1 MTAALPATDAPAGG
15 LRLDGVSKTFGGL
28 QAVANVSMLVPPGR
42 ITGLIGPN
50 GAGKSTI
57 VNLISGY
64 ARITAGTV
72 RVGDT
77 DVTTMPPHAVA
88 RLGVARTFQTV
99 RLFGE
104 MTVAE
109 NIEVGLKLRHAQAVP
124 GAGGGHGAASAT
136 GSGRP
141 GFRERVALR
150 RHGVSAALDQLLRT
164 YDLVDFR
171 HQLATTL
178 PYGAQRRL
186 EIARAVSSEPSVLLL
201 DEPAA
206 GMTDAEAEELGERIR
221 AIARDGVAVLLI
233 EHNIRLVGDVCDFV
247 YVLSQ
252 GQLLA
257 EGEPAHAMADPEV
270 VKAYL
275 GESIE

>member
-1 MTAALPATDAPAGG
+1 MTAAPTTTDATGAGG
-15 LRLDGVSKTFGGL
+15 LRLAGVSKSFGGL
-28 QAVANVSMLVPPGR
+28 LAVNDVTMDVPRGR

-64 ARITAGTV
+64 AKISAGRV
-72 RVGDT
+72 HVGDA
-77 DVTTMPPHAVA
+77 DVTTRPPAAVA

-104 MTVAE
+104 MTVEE
-109 NIEVGLKLRHAQAVP
+109 NIAVGLRLRHAKAGRKG
-124 GAGGGHGAASAT
+124 GAGGGLGFA
-136 GSGRP
+136 GRLA
-141 GFRERVALR
+141 RR
-150 RHGVSAALDQLLRT
+150 RHGVSEIVDQLLNT

-171 HQLATTL
+171 HRLATTL

-186 EIARAVSSEPSVLLL
+186 EIARAVSSAPSVLLL

-206 GMTDAEAEELGERIR
+206 GMTDAESEELGTRIR

-233 EHNIRLVGDVCDFV
+233 EHNIRLVGDVCDFI

-252 GQLLA
+252 GQMLA
-257 EGEPAHAMADPEV
+257 EGEPADVMANPEV